1 MNVALQRERS
11 RGMGY
16 LRGAGFECFAVESFA
31 ACGVKTFESC
41 RVVVQL
47 LSTMLQSANAGSTG
61 VIHLHDDCGPGRIP
75 VLTTGSAA
83 QWFGNGGV
91 SKLFCMGLKL

>member
-16 LRGAGFECFAVESFA
+16 LRGAGLECFGV
-31 ACGVKTFESC
+31 CGVKAFESC
-41 RVVVQL
+41 GVVVQL
-47 LSTMLQSANAGSTG
+47 LSTMLQSANAGATG
-61 VIHLHDDCGPGRIP
+61 LIHLHDHCGPGRIP

-91 SKLFCMGLKL
+91 SKSFCMGSKL